1 MVLYIA
7 CIAHIVCV
15 AGEYRLHV
23 HSWHIDFILT
33 DRKWDAH
40 PSSLSLFFPRKF
52 ESRPDAGRSKA
63 SGTSR
68 KGPGADPV
76 ILLKIGP

>member
-40 PSSLSLFFPRKF
+40 PSSLSLFFLENLRADLTQAEAKQV
-52 ESRPDAGRSKA
+52 ELLG
-63 SGTSR
+63 
-68 KGPGADPV
+68 KGQER
-76 ILLKIGP
+76 IRCFF